1 MVIILL
7 ILVLILLIL
16 VLLILILVIKLKLDH
31 TNRIYTKMGNC
42 LCGDEKD
49 VKIALKFPHG
59 ISGIVYDDNFEKTE
73 SIDEWIQSLYKD
85 KNWTGFVVYN
95 DQTDNLKSDEKGSD
109 EKGSTE
115 KGSTEKSD
123 AFFPHTKGHAKGIVA
138 WNDTKVSW
146 LIHSVPNFPRH
157 FDGKTISPIEKSEHL
172 YGQSFMY
179 VEASANLY
187 QEVINRVHMMHAN
200 VYLSK
205 NEPKS
210 NEPKGPK
217 KSKHVQFQE
226 LKLTESIVHI
236 AKPPALTQDIY
247 KHIADYEE
255 GEWLV
260 ETWKRGHEIKEDQ
273 EGVSCCWIQSGPKI
287 REVKRLSW
295 GDVDWKESNDHSKW
309 AVSESYVWIGD
320 LNRMTSQFTRGG
332 GGFLIKNPKLAKAF
346 RKLVVE

>member
-1 MVIILL
+1 
-7 ILVLILLIL
+7 
-16 VLLILILVIKLKLDH
+16 
-31 TNRIYTKMGNC
+31 MGNC
-42 LCGDEKD
+42 LCGKD
-49 VKIALKFPHG
+49 DKDIVKIALKFPHG
-59 ISGIVYDDNFEKTE
+59 ISGIVYNNEFEKTD

-85 KNWTGFVVYN
+85 KNWSGFVVYN
-95 DQTDNLKSDEKGSD
+95 DQTEDLKAKDLGEKTSDEKTSQVNPEEG
-109 EKGSTE
+109 K
-115 KGSTEKSD
+115 KP
-123 AFFPHTKGHAKGIVA
+123 FCPHTKGHAKGIVA

-157 FDGKTISPIEKSEHL
+157 FDGNTISPIEKSEHL

-179 VEASANLY
+179 VEASANLC

-205 NEPKS
+205 NELKY
-210 NEPKGPK
+210 PK
-217 KSKHVQFQE
+217 KSKQVQFQE
-226 LKLTESIVHI
+226 LKLSESIVHI
-236 AKPPALTQDIY
+236 AKPPSHKHDIY

-255 GEWLV
+255 GEWMV

-273 EGVSCCWIQSGPKI
+273 EGVSCCWIQSGPQI

-295 GDVDWKESNDHSKW
+295 EDVDWKESNDHSKW